1 MATKTSTSQK
11 SPPNGSNPSKIKANI
26 DMKKKSC
33 RFWDPDF
40 RLQLDLGWILKNISH
55 VAW

>member
-11 SPPNGSNPSKIKANI
+11 SPPNGGNLSKIKANI
-26 DMKKKSC
+26 DMKKNHV
-33 RFWDPDF
+33 RFRDPGF

-55 VAW
+55 VA